1 MIGHFLEIWFLNLM
15 YNLSWASSSTKI
27 RLSGIFKGAR
37 CGFDVLTV
45 KSGGSTPSQSH
56 VHGPLLLGNKSGR
69 QFLRSASRRSLDIEE
84 KILPMAAT
92 SFFKCLARPQ
102 SYICKR
108 CIRNRNVAREPRRAI
123 TQNFLRKTYEAEL
136 EWKAQAVKIKA
147 GEKQN
152 MMSILEE
159 RGFVKDIAGYVS
171 LSLNSD
177 NAEKC

>member
-1 MIGHFLEIWFLNLM
+1 M
-15 YNLSWASSSTKI
+15 
-27 RLSGIFKGAR
+27 
-37 CGFDVLTV
+37 
-45 KSGGSTPSQSH
+45 GGK
-56 VHGPLLLGNKSGR
+56 V
-69 QFLRSASRRSLDIEE
+69 
-84 KILPMAAT
+84 LPMAAT

-102 SYICKR
+102 LYICKR
-108 CIRNRNVAREPRRAI
+108 CIRNRNIARESRRAI

-136 EWKAQAVKIKA
+136 KWKAQAVKIKA

-177 NAEKC
+177 NAGKC

>member
-1 MIGHFLEIWFLNLM
+1 MENQRQAGPM
-15 YNLSWASSSTKI
+15 SP
-27 RLSGIFKGAR
+27 RL
-37 CGFDVLTV
+37 
-45 KSGGSTPSQSH
+45 
-56 VHGPLLLGNKSGR
+56 LLLGNKSGR
-69 QFLRSASRRSLDIEE
+69 QTFAVRRRSLDVEE

-92 SFFKCLARPQ
+92 SFFKYLARPQ
-102 SYICKR
+102 PYICKR
-108 CIRNRNVAREPRRAI
+108 CIRNRNVARESRRAI

-147 GEKQN
+147 GEKQD

-177 NAEKC
+177 NTEKC

>member
-1 MIGHFLEIWFLNLM
+1 MEDRRQADPM
-15 YNLSWASSSTKI
+15 ST
-27 RLSGIFKGAR
+27 R
-37 CGFDVLTV
+37 
-45 KSGGSTPSQSH
+45 
-56 VHGPLLLGNKSGR
+56 PLLLGNKSGR
-69 QFLRSASRRSLDIEE
+69 QTSADRTTEIFGRRG

-92 SFFKCLARPQ
+92 SFFKYLARPQ
-102 SYICKR
+102 LYICKR
-108 CIRNRNVAREPRRAI
+108 CIRNRNIARESRRAI

-136 EWKAQAVKIKA
+136 KWKAQAVKIKA

-159 RGFVKDIAGYVS
+159 RGFIKDIAGYVS

>member
-1 MIGHFLEIWFLNLM
+1 MEDRRQADPM
-15 YNLSWASSSTKI
+15 ST
-27 RLSGIFKGAR
+27 R
-37 CGFDVLTV
+37 
-45 KSGGSTPSQSH
+45 
-56 VHGPLLLGNKSGR
+56 PLLLGNKSGR
-69 QFLRSASRRSLDIEE
+69 QLLRSASQRSLDVEE

-92 SFFKCLARPQ
+92 SFFKYLARPQ
-102 SYICKR
+102 LYICKR
-108 CIRNRNVAREPRRAI
+108 CIRNRNIARESRRAI

-177 NAEKC
+177 NAKKC

>member
-1 MIGHFLEIWFLNLM
+1 MEDPRQADPM
-15 YNLSWASSSTKI
+15 ST
-27 RLSGIFKGAR
+27 R
-37 CGFDVLTV
+37 
-45 KSGGSTPSQSH
+45 
-56 VHGPLLLGNKSGR
+56 PLLLGNKSGR
-69 QFLRSASRRSLDIEE
+69 QTFADTEIFGCRGKVLS
-84 KILPMAAT
+84 MAAT
-92 SFFKCLARPQ
+92 SFLKCLARPQ
-102 SYICKR
+102 PYICKR

>member
-1 MIGHFLEIWFLNLM
+1 M
-15 YNLSWASSSTKI
+15 

-37 CGFDVLTV
+37 CGFDVLTA
-45 KSGGSTPSQSH
+45 KSGGSTPSHSH
-56 VHGPLLLGNKSGR
+56 VHETL
-69 QFLRSASRRSLDIEE
+69 ASRKQVGPSDFCGPHQRSLDVEK
-84 KILPMAAT
+84 KILSMAAI
-92 SFFKCLARPQ
+92 SFFKYLARPQ
-102 SYICKR
+102 LYICKR
-108 CIRNRNVAREPRRAI
+108 CIRNRNVTRESRRTI

-152 MMSILEE
+152 MLSILEE

-177 NAEKC
+177 KAEKC